1 MESLYNFIDKKL
13 SYHTHSDNKYIVFI
27 CTFQSRLSVMWI
39 VITGLTW
46 KDLFYIVNKIQDA
59 SQWYGIGME

>member
-1 MESLYNFIDKKL
+1 
-13 SYHTHSDNKYIVFI
+13 
-27 CTFQSRLSVMWI
+27 MWI